1 MTFYVYAN
9 ENEFAPMVFWGLN
22 RNNPSLSELG
32 GYAMERTGSREGYYT
47 YTTSEQISSGNRVS
61 YLFGYTPLG
70 EIGRRDTAIITETLK

>member
-1 MTFYVYAN
+1 
-9 ENEFAPMVFWGLN
+9 
-22 RNNPSLSELG
+22 
-32 GYAMERTGSREGYYT
+32 MERTGSREGYYT